1 MAYVK
6 ETACKKCGKKFFWKI
21 ERPGDGF
28 WDRWR
33 NDDGN
38 ILASWFLSNS
48 LCWDHAFEAMPER
61 FRAIIHTI
69 AYHEENGGGTG
80 LTAG

>member
-1 MAYVK
+1 MALIK
-6 ETACKKCGKKFFWKI
+6 NTKCKKCGKSYKWKI

-38 ILASWFLSNS
+38 IIANWFVTNS
-48 LCWDHAFEAMPER
+48 LCWDHAFEVMPKE
-61 FRAIIHTI
+61 FVDKIKTVE
-69 AYHEENGGGTG
+69 YVEE
-80 LTAG
+80 